1 MPFFEPKTFSNELFP
16 PILLLNLAN
25 KLITLA
31 SGNRISAFLSEP
43 MNQRV
48 TLLIG

>member
-1 MPFFEPKTFSNELFP
+1 MNAPA
-16 PILLLNLAN
+16 ILLLNLAN

-43 MNQRV
+43 DESARYATDRV
-48 TLLIG
+48 ANIR